1 MKMKTMVFE
10 VYFEDAHTNCSMWIK
25 RNVSPDD
32 DVEDVIMMLQE
43 QGLNVVDVYE
53 EADFD

>member
-1 MKMKTMVFE
+1 MKTMVFE
-10 VYFEDAHTNCSMWIK
+10 VYFEDAYTNCSMWIK

-32 DVEDVIMMLQE
+32 DIEDVIMTLQE
-43 QGLNVVDVYE
+43 QGLNVVDVYD